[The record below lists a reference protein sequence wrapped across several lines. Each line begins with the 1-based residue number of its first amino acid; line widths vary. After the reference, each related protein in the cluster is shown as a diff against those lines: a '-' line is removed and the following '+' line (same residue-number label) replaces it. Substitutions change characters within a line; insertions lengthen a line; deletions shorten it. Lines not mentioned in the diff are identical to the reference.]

1 MTRKNLQGSP
11 NGGAFGPENGENGG
25 VKRPINRQNL
35 VVSVGIAIGL
45 VLIGMGLSGG
55 TTGRAA
61 QKLPAVIEDINPGPG
76 DEVLRQS
83 QVFVDFV
90 DGYDATL
97 TIDGIELPITRLDEL
112 TANGATPK
120 PGAQVDIPPTAIYD
134 PGNYTISF
142 VPQEGAP
149 ITEFTQGVHKASV
162 TYWKVTEGKSK
173 SKSFSWEFEA
183 N

>member
-25 VKRPINRQNL
+25 GKRPLNPQKL

-162 TYWKVTEGKSK
+162 TYWKVTEGKTK

>member
-1 MTRKNLQGSP
+1 M
-11 NGGAFGPENGENGG
+11 
-25 VKRPINRQNL
+25 KRPLNRQNL
-35 VVSVGIAIGL
+35 IVSVGIAIGL

-55 TTGRAA
+55 TTGRDA
-61 QKLPAVIEDINPGPG
+61 QKLPTPIEDINPGPG

-90 DGYDATL
+90 DGYNATL

-112 TANGATPK
+112 TSSGAVPK
-120 PGAQVDIPPTAIYD
+120 PGSQVDIPPTAIYD

-142 VPQEGAP
+142 LPQDGAP
-149 ITEFTQGVHKASV
+149 ITEFSQGTHKATV
-162 TYWKVTEGKSK
+162 TYWKVTDGKAK
-173 SKSFSWEFEA
+173 SKSFSWEFEV